1 MQPRGTNTVDCSVVT
16 EKRRSSRDW
25 RGVRDVS
32 EAGAR
37 ARLPR
42 PSAEVAELLLAA
54 ARHVVAAHREL
65 DKVAARGAALPALF
79 LPEFE
84 HHVVRVVRTGA
95 AGVRGELAVAA
106 SLRVTGWRSASD
118 RAGLFCGRTEE
129 RGACGDV
136 AVDAVLDAELAT
148 FLLV

>member
-16 EKRRSSRDW
+16 DKRRSSRDW

-32 EAGAR
+32 KAGAR
-37 ARLPR
+37 TRLPR

-54 ARHVVAAHREL
+54 ARHVVAAHCEL
-65 DKVAARGAALPALF
+65 DEVAARGAALPALF

-84 HHVVRVVRTGA
+84 HRIVRVVRTGA
-95 AGVRGELAVAA
+95 AGVRGELAATA

-118 RAGLFCGRTEE
+118 RAGRFCGRTEE

-148 FLLV
+148 LLLV